1 METERKKF
9 YITTAIP
16 YVNARPH
23 IGFALELIQ
32 TDVIARWLRQQGG
45 NVRFLT
51 GTDENA
57 LKNVQAA
64 EEAGRDTGEF
74 VAEHAQ
80 LFKDLLKIL
89 DISNDDFIRTSAE
102 ERHIKGAQ
110 KLWSSC
116 KPDDIYKKVYKG
128 LYCLGCEEFKLEKDL
143 MNGEC
148 SEHPGKKLQEV
159 EEENYFF
166 RLSGYQ
172 DRILKLVEDGTM
184 SIIPEGRRNETISF
198 IKSGLEDFSISRSR
212 ERAKHWG
219 IEVPGDPSQIMY
231 VWFDALSNYI
241 NALGYAETSEDF
253 RSYWEQGETLHVI
266 GKGINRFHA
275 VYWPAMLLS
284 ANIALPKKIFIHGY
298 ITVDGQKMS
307 KTIGNVIDP
316 VELVGK
322 YGVDPVR
329 YYLLREI
336 SSSEDGDFSYKKF
349 EERYNGD
356 LANGLG
362 NLVARVAT
370 LGETIS
376 PIEDRGIQDGIRD
389 EHQAHI
395 ASIGKRYESYM
406 QDFRLNEALACTW
419 ELVSFADKFINDRK
433 PWTMKENK
441 DELVSVI
448 LPACRLI
455 EAVANFIVPFL
466 PDTSMR
472 IREQIIFHD
481 GNIEIKKGAGLFPRL
496 AKSN

>member
-1 METERKKF
+1 METERKKL

-32 TDVIARWLRQQGG
+32 TDVIARWHRQQGID
-45 NVRFLT
+45 VRFLT

-64 EEAGRDTGEF
+64 EEAGRETSEF
-74 VAEHAQ
+74 VAENAE
-80 LFKDLLKIL
+80 LFKNLLTIL
-89 DISNDDFIRTSAE
+89 TISNNDFIRTSAE

-110 KLWSSC
+110 KLWSAC
-116 KPDDIYKKVYKG
+116 KPKDIYQKKYKG

-143 MNGEC
+143 VNGEC

-172 DRILKLVEDGTM
+172 NEILKRIESGDINIM
-184 SIIPEGRRNETISF
+184 PEGRRNETMSF
-198 IKSGLEDFSISRSR
+198 IKSGLEDFSISRSS

-219 IEVPGDPSQIMY
+219 IEVPGDPNQIMY

-241 NALGYAETSEDF
+241 NALGYAQNAENF
-253 RSYWEQGETLHVI
+253 QSYWQQGETLHVI
-266 GKGINRFHA
+266 GKGINRFHT

-284 ANIALPKKIFIHGY
+284 AGIALPKKIFIHGY

-316 VELVGK
+316 VELVEK

-336 SSSEDGDFSYKKF
+336 PAGEDGDFSYKKF
-349 EERYNGD
+349 EDRYNGD

-370 LGETIS
+370 LGEKAS
-376 PIEDRGIQDGIRD
+376 PMPVQESEGVAKEI
-389 EHQAHI
+389 
-395 ASIGKRYESYM
+395 KRVRVLAQKYMES
-406 QDFRLNEALACTW
+406 FRLNEALGIIW
-419 ELVSFADKFINDRK
+419 ELISYGDKYINNTK
-433 PWTMKENK
+433 PWTMK
-441 DELVSVI
+441 DDPAALRRVIADVALLIDATRELS
-448 LPACRLI
+448 
-455 EAVANFIVPFL
+455 EPFL
-466 PDTSMR
+466 PETAQK
-472 IREQIIFHD
+472 IREQITVNVKEI
-481 GNIEIKKGAGLFPRL
+481 IIKKTGNLFPRL
-496 AKSN
+496 SS

>member
-1 METERKKF
+1 
-9 YITTAIP
+9 
-16 YVNARPH
+16 
-23 IGFALELIQ
+23 
-32 TDVIARWLRQQGG
+32 
-45 NVRFLT
+45 
-51 GTDENA
+51 
-57 LKNVQAA
+57 
-64 EEAGRDTGEF
+64 
-74 VAEHAQ
+74 
-80 LFKDLLKIL
+80 
-89 DISNDDFIRTSAE
+89 
-102 ERHIKGAQ
+102 
-110 KLWSSC
+110 
-116 KPDDIYKKVYKG
+116 
-128 LYCLGCEEFKLEKDL
+128 
-143 MNGEC
+143 
-148 SEHPGKKLQEV
+148 
-159 EEENYFF
+159 
-166 RLSGYQ
+166 
-172 DRILKLVEDGTM
+172 
-184 SIIPEGRRNETISF
+184 
-198 IKSGLEDFSISRSR
+198 
-212 ERAKHWG
+212 
-219 IEVPGDPSQIMY
+219 EVPGDPSQIMY